1 MTESEEQ
8 LRKILREMQQETASV
23 TGDEFGLFD
32 YNDLDPEMREQ
43 KWQILSYI
51 IDMNKMQSKDVAKLL
66 QNNPWF
72 NEWYR
77 RMILSDKPVAETYQ

>member
-8 LRKILREMQQETASV
+8 LRKILQEMQQETASV

-43 KWQILSYI
+43 KWQILSYV
-51 IDMNKMQSKDVAKLL
+51 IDMGRIKGEDVAKLL
-66 QNNPWF
+66 ENNPWF
-72 NEWYR
+72 NEWYC
-77 RMILSDKPVAETYQ
+77 RMISSDKPVAETYH

>member
-1 MTESEEQ
+1 MESNEEQ
-8 LRKILREMQQETASV
+8 LRKILQEMQQETASV

-43 KWQILSYI
+43 KWQIISYV
-51 IDMNKMQSKDVAKLL
+51 IDSGKIQMDDVAKLL
-66 QNNPWF
+66 ENNPWF

-77 RMILSDKPVAETYQ
+77 RMILSDKPMPETYH

>member
-1 MTESEEQ
+1 MTENEEQ
-8 LRKILREMQQETASV
+8 LREILREMQQETASV

-32 YNDLDPEMREQ
+32 YNDLDPETREQ
-43 KWQILSYI
+43 KWQILSYV

-66 QNNPWF
+66 ENNPWF

-77 RMILSDKPVAETYQ
+77 RMILSDKPVEETYH

>member
-1 MTESEEQ
+1 MTENEEQ
-8 LRKILREMQQETASV
+8 LREILREMQQETASV

>member
-1 MTESEEQ
+1 MESEEQ
-8 LRKILREMQQETASV
+8 LRKLLKEMSIETASV
-23 TGDEFGLFD
+23 TGEEFGLFD
-32 YNDLDPEMREQ
+32 YNDLDPEIREQ

-77 RMILSDKPVAETYQ
+77 RMILSDKPVEETYH

>member
-1 MTESEEQ
+1 MMENEEQ
-8 LRKILREMQQETASV
+8 LREILREMQQETASV

-77 RMILSDKPVAETYQ
+77 RMILSDKPVAETYH

>member
-1 MTESEEQ
+1 MTENEEQ
-8 LRKILREMQQETASV
+8 LREILREMQQETASV

-72 NEWYR
+72 NEWYC
-77 RMILSDKPVAETYQ
+77 RMILSDKPVAETYH

>member
-72 NEWYR
+72 NEWYC
-77 RMILSDKPVAETYQ
+77 RMILSDKPVAETYH

>member
-8 LRKILREMQQETASV
+8 LRKILQEMQQETASV

-43 KWQILSYI
+43 KWQILSYV
-51 IDMNKMQSKDVAKLL
+51 IDMGRIKGEDVAMLL
-66 QNNPWF
+66 ENNPWF

-77 RMILSDKPVAETYQ
+77 SCLLYTSDAADE

>member
-8 LRKILREMQQETASV
+8 LREILREMQQETASV

-77 RMILSDKPVAETYQ
+77 RMILSDKPVEETYH

>member
-8 LRKILREMQQETASV
+8 LRKILQEMQQETASV

-32 YNDLDPEMREQ
+32 YNDLDPETREQ

-51 IDMNKMQSKDVAKLL
+51 IDMNKMRPEDVAKLL
-66 QNNPWF
+66 ENNPWF

-77 RMILSDKPVAETYQ
+77 RMILSDKPVEETYH

>member
-1 MTESEEQ
+1 MESEEQ
-8 LRKILREMQQETASV
+8 LRKILLEMQQETASV

-43 KWQILSYI
+43 KWQIISYV
-51 IDMNKMQSKDVAKLL
+51 IDSGKIQMDDVAKLL
-66 QNNPWF
+66 ENNPWF

-77 RMILSDKPVAETYQ
+77 RMILSDKPMPETYH

>member
-8 LRKILREMQQETASV
+8 LRKILQEMQQETASV

>member
-1 MTESEEQ
+1 MESEEQ
-8 LRKILREMQQETASV
+8 LRKILQEMQQETASV

-43 KWQILSYI
+43 KWQIISYV
-51 IDMNKMQSKDVAKLL
+51 IDSGKIQMDDVAKLL
-66 QNNPWF
+66 ENNPWF

-77 RMILSDKPVAETYQ
+77 RMILSDKPMPETYH

>member
-8 LRKILREMQQETASV
+8 LRRILQEMQQETASV

-43 KWQILSYI
+43 KWQILSYV
-51 IDMNKMQSKDVAKLL
+51 IDMGRIKGEDVAKLL
-66 QNNPWF
+66 ENNPWF
-72 NEWYR
+72 NEWYC
-77 RMILSDKPVAETYQ
+77 RMILSDKPVAETYH

>member
-1 MTESEEQ
+1 MMENEEQ
-8 LRKILREMQQETASV
+8 LREILREMQQETASV

-66 QNNPWF
+66 ENNPWF

-77 RMILSDKPVAETYQ
+77 RMILSDKPVAETYH

>member
-1 MTESEEQ
+1 MMENEEQ
-8 LRKILREMQQETASV
+8 LREILREMQQETASV

>member
-1 MTESEEQ
+1 MESEEQ
-8 LRKILREMQQETASV
+8 LRKILQEMQQETASV

-51 IDMNKMQSKDVAKLL
+51 IDMGRSKGEDVAMLL
-66 QNNPWF
+66 ENNPWF
-72 NEWYR
+72 NEWYC
-77 RMILSDKPVAETYQ
+77 RMILSDKPVAETYH

>member
-72 NEWYR
+72 NEC
-77 RMILSDKPVAETYQ
+77 